1 MSKQIRDHCSLRQSK
16 NEVASFMK
24 ISPFLF
30 ALFAFLPIARADLTV
45 VQSIETSGSSSTITL
60 KIKGEHARIDMNPK
74 SSMIVDAKSG
84 EVITLIPQQKAVL
97 RLSPEK
103 TRNLADKVRT
113 ILKDTDTSL
122 EIATPKPTG
131 NKEKINGYE
140 AEEYVA
146 ETPKYRAS
154 YWVAKSYP
162 DYQSILRQLK
172 LLQNKVFVTVRKP
185 LPEFYDFP
193 GLPIRT
199 KIKFQGQEEATT
211 TITSVSQAPIPDSEF
226 GVPADY
232 SEIKLPELDFHAKPS
247 SSPVAPT
254 DRPGGQ

>member
-1 MSKQIRDHCSLRQSK
+1 VIPAETHAACAKARMK
-16 NEVASFMK
+16 VASFMK

-30 ALFAFLPIARADLTV
+30 SLFAFLPIAHADLTV
-45 VQSIETSGSSSTITL
+45 VQSIETSAGSSTITL
-60 KIKGEHARIDMNPK
+60 RIKGERARIDMNPK

-84 EVITLIPQQKAVL
+84 EVITLIPPQKAVM

-103 TRNLADKVRT
+103 AKNLANKART
-113 ILKDTDTSL
+113 ILKDTDTAM

-131 NKEKINGYE
+131 RKGKINGYE
-140 AEEYVA
+140 TEEYVA
-146 ETPKYRAS
+146 ETPKYKAS

-162 DYQSILRQLK
+162 DYQAILDQLK
-172 LLQNKVFVTVRKP
+172 LLQSNVFVTVRKP

-199 KIKFQGQEEATT
+199 KIKLQGQEEATT
-211 TITSVSQAPIPDSEF
+211 TITSTSQAPIPDSEF
-226 GVPADY
+226 AVPADY
-232 SEIKLPELDFHAKPS
+232 SEINLPELDFHAKPS

-254 DRPGGQ
+254 DQPGGQ

>member
-1 MSKQIRDHCSLRQSK
+1 
-16 NEVASFMK
+16 MK
-24 ISPFLF
+24 ISSLFF

-45 VQSIETSGSSSTITL
+45 VQSVETSGSTSTVTL
-60 KIKGEHARIDMNPK
+60 KIKGERVRIDANPK

-84 EVITLIPQQKAVL
+84 EVITLIPQQKGVL

-103 TRNLADKVRT
+103 AKNFANKART
-113 ILKDTDTSL
+113 LLKDTDTSL

-131 NKEKINGYE
+131 RKEKINGYE

-162 DYQSILRQLK
+162 GYQAILRQLK
-172 LLQNKVFVTVRKP
+172 LLQNKVFATARKP
-185 LPEFYDFP
+185 LPEYYDFP

-199 KIKFQGQEEATT
+199 KIKLQGQEEATT

-226 GVPADY
+226 AVPADY
-232 SEIKLPELDFHAKPS
+232 AEIKLPNLDLHEKP
-247 SSPVAPT
+247 PAPPLAPA
-254 DRPGGQ
+254 DQHDGQ